1 MKFPPLQPGILIERI
16 NRFSALVQL
25 DGGKTTTAYVPTT
38 GRLTGA
44 LYPGCRVW
52 MEQAHNPGRKTAF
65 TLLLSELPGGGLCSV
80 KATMANTLFAEAVS
94 AGLLAAFP
102 FTSIEKEVT
111 YGHSRLDFRLSS
123 PETVCWVEVKSVTFV
138 ENGMGMFPDAPT
150 YRDYD
155 RTTTNSTSNLVEIL
169 RFKHFTQKIYF
180 TPDGNNFRN
189 KVINNHVM
197 VRVVLDLG
205 CGYTSLE
212 ADSVTKEPAQTGTDK
227 ETTTT
232 F

>member
-1 MKFPPLQPGILIERI
+1 MYEIDSNIESLNLTLNDLSATRDQQDELRSRIQSFRSTLEKQPILDKFDR
-16 NRFSALVQL
+16 LVFESIVEKAIIGGYNENGQL
-25 DGGKTTTAYVPTT
+25 DPGLITFIFKTGFKEKLHKSKFKVLRREFDSDGNQIVPCTFSQN
-38 GRLTGA
+38 
-44 LYPGCRVW
+44 
-52 MEQAHNPGRKTAF
+52 ED
-65 TLLLSELPGGGLCSV
+65 
-80 KATMANTLFAEAVS
+80 VS
-94 AGLLAAFP
+94 M
-102 FTSIEKEVT
+102 
-111 YGHSRLDFRLSS
+111 SS
-123 PETVCWVEVKSVTFV
+123 FS
-138 ENGMGMFPDAPT
+138 NSNT

-212 ADSVTKEPAQTGTDK
+212 ADSVTKGPAQTGTDK